1 MPRIGLKDNY
11 CIACH
16 KEDGARAGPCCVF
29 RENAEGVWGWGY
41 DIRPDLWNRG
51 LGTELGAGINDHLNE
66 NGITHVEVLVCSGN
80 RPSLRVMEKL
90 GFVLAERRIRYDSVR
105 EADFDESVFRK
116 DLETG

>member
-16 KEDGARAGPCCVF
+16 KEDSARAGPCCVF

-80 RPSLRVMEKL
+80 RPSL
-90 GFVLAERRIRYDSVR
+90 
-105 EADFDESVFRK
+105 
-116 DLETG
+116 